1 MHDISDVNHDGLPST
16 ASLFK
21 ATALAISI
29 GGVLLVTTVLPAE
42 YGIDPTGIG
51 SRMGLTALSSANA
64 AEEPSPVSI
73 STPNMVATP
82 VWKRAEPYR
91 TDTLSLTLQPNE
103 GAEIKAK
110 MREGERFVFGWE
122 AQGGS
127 VNFDMHG
134 EPPNAENEFTS
145 YWKGVDKASG

>member
-1 MHDISDVNHDGLPST
+1 M
-16 ASLFK
+16 
-21 ATALAISI
+21 ATLD
-29 GGVLLVTTVLPAE
+29 TTVL
-42 YGIDPTGIG
+42 
-51 SRMGLTALSSANA
+51 
-64 AEEPSPVSI
+64 
-73 STPNMVATP
+73 P

-110 MREGERFVFGWE
+110 MKEGERFVFGWE
-122 AQGGS
+122 AQGGN

-145 YWKGVDKASG
+145 YWKGVDKASGYGEFTAPFDGTHGWYWRNRSAGPVTVSVTTSGYYETLYKP